1 MRRVT
6 WCCLTV
12 TQLFNVKEGS
22 QSEYMISWCGLKTL
36 QCVFEGS
43 VLMVLK
49 WLWVSVVR
57 ADDDLKSR
65 SEDEEPVL
73 RSAAFLAFPV
83 ETWDWG
89 IQRLSY
95 GKVGEHWEKLVNL
108 NKDFHFLSFL
118 FLIIFLF
125 LFLFFL
131 PVCPFLTQVKVICI
145 TNRWF
150 ITCLSGIR
158 HCSDWILFLLVM
170 WPITVDLRWYCPVL
184 HDGCSPW
191 ILTNLITD
199 EE

>member
-1 MRRVT
+1 MLCIEQIQMRRVT

-49 WLWVSVVR
+49 WLWVSAVKT
-57 ADDDLKSR
+57 DDDLKSR

-89 IQRLSY
+89 AQRLSY

-108 NKDFHFLSFL
+108 NEDFHFLSFL
-118 FLIIFLF
+118 FLIIFQSRKKEEENL
-125 LFLFFL
+125 L
-131 PVCPFLTQVKVICI
+131 PGSQISVESV
-145 TNRWF
+145 
-150 ITCLSGIR
+150 
-158 HCSDWILFLLVM
+158 
-170 WPITVDLRWYCPVL
+170 
-184 HDGCSPW
+184 SPDA
-191 ILTNLITD
+191 L
-199 EE
+199 

>member
-12 TQLFNVKEGS
+12 IQFFNVKEGS
-22 QSEYMISWCGLKTL
+22 QSEYMISWCGLKML

-49 WLWVSVVR
+49 WLQVSAVKT
-57 ADDDLKSR
+57 DDDLKSR

-89 IQRLSY
+89 AQRLSC
-95 GKVGEHWEKLVNL
+95 GKVGELWGKTSQSEWGFSFSFFSFFNHLSI
-108 NKDFHFLSFL
+108 SFL
-118 FLIIFLF
+118 VLS
-125 LFLFFL
+125 
-131 PVCPFLTQVKVICI
+131 FLTQVKAICI
-145 TNRWF
+145 TYRWF

>member
-22 QSEYMISWCGLKTL
+22 QSEYMISYCGLKTL

-49 WLWVSVVR
+49 WLWVSAVKT
-57 ADDDLKSR
+57 DDGLKSR

-89 IQRLSY
+89 AQRLSC
-95 GKVGEHWEKLVNL
+95 GKVGELWGKTSQSEWGFSFSFFSFFNH
-108 NKDFHFLSFL
+108 LS
-118 FLIIFLF
+118 I
-125 LFLFFL
+125 FFL
-131 PVCPFLTQVKVICI
+131 VLSSHLPFSHSSKGNMYHL
-145 TNRWF
+145 
-150 ITCLSGIR
+150 
-158 HCSDWILFLLVM
+158 
-170 WPITVDLRWYCPVL
+170 
-184 HDGCSPW
+184 
-191 ILTNLITD
+191 
-199 EE
+199 